1 LGSSILIRI
10 ATIIKI
16 GEKIKT
22 QRSQAQKS
30 KILLNIFDQL
40 FKGVFF
46 ISITGKLFIKDKVV
60 FVFVTSKEFVIY
72 L

>member
-1 LGSSILIRI
+1 LIKI
-10 ATIIKI
+10 ATIKKI
-16 GEKIKT
+16 GEKIIT
-22 QRSQAQKS
+22 QKSPAKKS
-30 KILLNIFDQL
+30 KILLKIFDQL

-60 FVFVTSKEFVIY
+60 FVFVTSKEFVMY

>member
-1 LGSSILIRI
+1 MGSSILIRI

-16 GEKIKT
+16 GEKIIT
-22 QRSQAQKS
+22 QRNQAQKS

-46 ISITGKLFIKDKVV
+46 ISTTGILFIKDKVV
-60 FVFVTSKEFVIY
+60 FDFVTSKEFVMY